1 MSRSTTPDAES
12 GSGHD
17 AATPLEVGTDHV
29 DGALVVRVAGEID
42 MNTAP
47 SLSEGL
53 AAAFADA
60 AETGHRAVV
69 VDFGGVGFLASIG
82 LSVLVAHHQTGIANG
97 TPMHLVV
104 SSRAVRRSISS
115 AELDRL
121 FTLHESVEDALRAV
135 AAH

>member
-17 AATPLEVGTDHV
+17 HATPLQVGIDRV
-29 DGALVVRVAGEID
+29 DGAIVVHVAGEID

-47 SLSEGL
+47 SLGDSL

-60 AETGHRAVV
+60 AETGQHAVV
-69 VDFGGVGFLASIG
+69 VDFGGVEFLASIG
-82 LSVLVAHHQTGIANG
+82 LSLLVAHHQVGVANG

-104 SSRAVRRSISS
+104 SSRAVLRSIGS

-121 FTLHESVEDALRAV
+121 FTLHPTVEDALRAV
-135 AAH
+135 AGR